1 MCKLMTTANKLAT
14 LSTVDVAN
22 LITIETKYGVDVKKA
37 SESIITALNASS
49 ALDVLM
55 CQQVYNALNGI
66 GTKSKNS
73 KEEKANQKAWAEM
86 IGVEVTKVSK
96 MKNTYIDVI
105 AQIPYT
111 DILEKDTIEE
121 RNKYITSFKYNQL
134 VELINCK
141 YKFIA
146 YAFKNYSDKL
156 PNIKILDLRFIFAN
170 MKNGSEFAK
179 LHEDVDIINDFEERI
194 NWILDGNKAD
204 KFGNEDTEDTATETE
219 DTATEDASTE
229 DASTENTATEDAST
243 EIVAKFASMT
253 IDNYLELLQNEK
265 TENNMKDIFTK
276 IAEAMKIYRSAE

>member
-14 LSTVDVAN
+14 LSNNDVAN
-22 LITIETKYGVDVKKA
+22 LITIETKYGIDVKKA
-37 SESIITALNASS
+37 TESIMTAINASS

-55 CQQVYNALNGI
+55 CEQVYNALNGI
-66 GTKSKNS
+66 GSKSKNS

-105 AQIPYT
+105 AQIPYK
-111 DILEKDTIEE
+111 DILEKDNTEE

-146 YAFKNYSDKL
+146 YAFKNYYDKL
-156 PNIKILDLRFIFAN
+156 PNIKIMDLRFIFAN

-194 NWILDGNKAD
+194 NWILDGNKPD
-204 KFGNEDTEDTATETE
+204 KFGVDESD
-219 DTATEDASTE
+219 ST
-229 DASTENTATEDAST
+229 DSTDST
-243 EIVAKFASMT
+243 DNADSTDSTNAIDSECIAKFATFTVEDMVNLIMDTNTSTQM
-253 IDNYLELLQNEK
+253 IDIYNRLASA
-265 TENNMKDIFTK
+265 IK
-276 IAEAMKIYRSAE
+276 ISAEKLKGDNEW